1 MLYALAPIYYPAQV
15 RAAGAG
21 AAIAVGRLGSIAGPL
36 IAGELRGAGY
46 SAGQVFLSMVPV
58 VLVGAV
64 AVLTLLRVGRQV
76 KD

>member
-1 MLYALAPIYYPAQV
+1 
-15 RAAGAG
+15 AGAG

-46 SAGQVFLSMVPV
+46 SADQVFQSMVPV
-58 VLVGAV
+58 VLVGGV
-64 AVLTLLRVGRQV
+64 AVLTLLSVGKPV